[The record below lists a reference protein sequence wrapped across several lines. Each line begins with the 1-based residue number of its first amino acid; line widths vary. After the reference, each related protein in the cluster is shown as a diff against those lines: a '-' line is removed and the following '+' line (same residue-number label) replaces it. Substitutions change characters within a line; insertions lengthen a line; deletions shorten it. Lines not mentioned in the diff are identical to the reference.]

1 MGYDYDSL
9 ILLTTQQTPTFL
21 KITGYL
27 HGVCR
32 SLGVKSAKNGQE

>member
-1 MGYDYDSL
+1 MGYDYDSF
-9 ILLTTQQTPTFL
+9 ILLTTQQTSTFL